1 MKTIHN
7 EDNWY
12 WLAGHNEHGA
22 IIAMDKTG
30 VRILIQTAKHSC
42 KHVSI
47 GLDEFDHLVEFV
59 NNNRDG
65 IIAIILR
72 AKDKEVAGDGCK

>member
-1 MKTIHN
+1 MRTIHN

-12 WLAGHNEHGA
+12 WLAGLDEHGA
-22 IIAMDKTG
+22 IIAMDENS
-30 VRILIQTAKHSC
+30 VRVLIQTARHPG

-59 NNNRDG
+59 NDNRDG
-65 IIAIILR
+65 IIATILR